1 MNRRPPP
8 GDHPDHHR
16 DPDRQ
21 PDRPNAVPDSATAE
35 GPVQTVKL
43 RSGGDLITAA
53 GYMLGYTPTEPSLL
67 IVGVTDRRVVVLARA
82 DLPDPADLP
91 AQDGLTGAWEMFT
104 RPLVNADAEAVAVI
118 AYADRGWDPL
128 LRGFTEAAPLP
139 VLDLLRVHAGRW
151 WSLDCPHPDRCDHPS
166 CTPDGAPLE
175 ENLTVT
181 APLVAGGAAAP
192 GSRDDLT
199 AGLRPGPAEVI
210 EQVAAHLRIQ
220 PARSRETLYQ
230 AVCEAH
236 DARAGGPDPIPP
248 GQAAVLLTALADVHV
263 RDACLAWTDTAAWWL
278 FRDLIAA
285 APPGYVAP
293 VATAIAVLA
302 YQRGDG
308 VMASIATDHALTD
321 APGYGLARLIQA
333 SLHHAVPP
341 EAISTLIAEALDAH
355 PLTALT
361 RTRPIAP
368 TAASPK
374 SAQTQATA
382 DQSTPD
388 DLTQPER
395 NRE

>member
-1 MNRRPPP
+1 M
-8 GDHPDHHR
+8 
-16 DPDRQ
+16 
-21 PDRPNAVPDSATAE
+21 
-35 GPVQTVKL
+35 KL
-43 RSGGDLITAA
+43 RSGGDLIAAA
-53 GYMLGYTPTEPSLL
+53 GYLLGYTPTEPSLL
-67 IVGVTDRRVVVLARA
+67 IVGVTDRRVVVLARTE
-82 DLPDPADLP
+82 LPDPADLP
-91 AQDGLTGAWEMFT
+91 AEDGLTGAWQMFT

-118 AYADRGWDPL
+118 AYADRGWDGP

-151 WSLDCPHPDRCDHPS
+151 WSAEEMDCPHPDRCDHPS
-166 CTPDGAPLE
+166 CTADGAPLA
-175 ENLTVT
+175 ENLAVT

-220 PARSRETLYQ
+220 PARSREALYQ

-236 DARAGGPDPIPP
+236 DARAGGPDPLPP

-278 FRDLIAA
+278 FRDLIVA

-308 VMASIATDHALTD
+308 VMASIAADHALADTPD
-321 APGYGLARLIQA
+321 YSLARLIRI
-333 SLHHAVPP
+333 SLHHALPP
-341 EAISTLIAEALDAH
+341 EAIAGVIAEAAAVH
-355 PLTALT
+355 PLTA
-361 RTRPIAP
+361 RPGADRAP
-368 TAASPK
+368 DTPAEN
-374 SAQTQATA
+374 ATGVDGPDPDRPTDA
-382 DQSTPD
+382 DHPH
-388 DLTQPER
+388 E
-395 NRE
+395 